1 MVLKFEGCRLGEGA
15 WLRPSS
21 PAQLAFCMMLSS
33 ARETYRTRDTHLLT
47 GIGWV
52 GSWAVEEGWGATQ
65 IGHGGRAVAIHARGD
80 RVIVGLLR
88 GGARHIPMWWHAA
101 WVAGET
107 WETKAKPRVRVASIQ
122 AVAFVGDL
130 GYQGGT
136 SPLHPPHSN
145 QKGKDPVIHV
155 QGLVVLSLWL
165 KWEAS
170 KDTFL
175 RRS

>member
-1 MVLKFEGCRLGEGA
+1 MVLKFEGSRLWGRGSDQA
-15 WLRPSS
+15 ALPTWPL
-21 PAQLAFCMMLSS
+21 CMMLSS
-33 ARETYRTRDTHLLT
+33 ARGTYRTRDTHLLT

-52 GSWAVEEGWGATQ
+52 GSWAIEEGWGATQ

-80 RVIVGLLR
+80 RVIVGLLG

-101 WVAGET
+101 WIAGET
-107 WETKAKPRVRVASIQ
+107 WEMRAKPGVRVA
-122 AVAFVGDL
+122 FRHWRLWGDL

-136 SPLHPPHSN
+136 SPLYPPHSN
-145 QKGKDPVIHV
+145 QEGKDLVIHV
-155 QGLVVLSLWL
+155 HGLVVLSLWL